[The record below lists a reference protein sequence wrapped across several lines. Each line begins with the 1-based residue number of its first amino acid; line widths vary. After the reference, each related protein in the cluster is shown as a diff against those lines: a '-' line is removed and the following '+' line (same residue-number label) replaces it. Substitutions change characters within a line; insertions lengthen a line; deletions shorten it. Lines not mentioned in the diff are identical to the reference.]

1 MVKKNKKKEGIDALK
16 KSIEK
21 KNKKIKNRT
30 KVIETN
36 KKFEI
41 KKNNNKINKRNT
53 INKKEKNTKS
63 DKLKKNIVTS
73 YELRKKDKTK
83 ENISKVI
90 NILKEKESKEPISND
105 EFVDSHEWSDNTI
118 KESELIEAKI
128 DDNLNYKFSNHFFS
142 FIRNINTLKF
152 LLWTKNNIINSK
164 NYKSFAFKSLEES
177 NNKIKI
183 EKILPEIFKNLYKDI
198 KYSKITKI
206 DSYFDNYFYKW
217 SIFFKDEIDESN
229 DDNLYLHKE
238 DTIKRLNKI
247 HKTHF
252 IDNKDLYNYVM
263 SKIMPFYKKD
273 KKWETYYYYLF
284 LIPKNILYT
293 YYVIL
298 KERDGKYM
306 CILSDIKEFITLVL
320 RCGGVKP
327 YCRLVDKMFTKDFE
341 NNFGYLKNIK

>member
-1 MVKKNKKKEGIDALK
+1 MVKRNKKEGIDALK

-21 KNKKIKNRT
+21 KNKNIRNRMN
-30 KVIETN
+30 VIERN

-41 KKNNNKINKRNT
+41 KKNNKEINKRNT
-53 INKKEKNTKS
+53 INKKEKNSKS
-63 DKLKKNIVTS
+63 DKLKNKKESS
-73 YELRKKDKTK
+73 YELRKKDKRK

-90 NILKEKESKEPISND
+90 NLLKETDSKESISND

-118 KESELIEAKI
+118 NEFELSEAKI
-128 DDNLNYKFSNHFFS
+128 QDNLIYKNSNHFFN

-152 LLWTKNNIINSK
+152 LLWTKNNIITSK
-164 NYKSFAFKSLEES
+164 NYKSFAFKSLKEY

-183 EKILPEIFKNLYKDI
+183 EKIIPEIFNYLYQNI
-198 KYSKITKI
+198 KYFKIIKI
-206 DSYFDNYFYKW
+206 DSYFENYFYKW
-217 SIFFKDEIDESN
+217 SIFFKNEIDESN
-229 DDNLYLHKE
+229 DVNLYFHKE

-247 HKTHF
+247 HKKHF
-252 IDNKDLYNYVM
+252 IDNEDLYNYVM

-284 LIPKNILYT
+284 LIPKNILFT
-293 YYVIL
+293 YYLIL

-306 CILSDIKEFITLVL
+306 CILSDIKEFITLIL

-327 YCRLVDKMFTKDFE
+327 YCRLVDKMFIKDFE
-341 NNFGYLKNIK
+341 NNFGYLKNFK

>member
-1 MVKKNKKKEGIDALK
+1 MVKRNKNKEGIDALK

-21 KNKKIKNRT
+21 KNKKIKNRMDI
-30 KVIETN
+30 IERN

-41 KKNNNKINKRNT
+41 KKNKIKINKHNT
-53 INKKEKNTKS
+53 INKKEKNTRS
-63 DKLKKNIVTS
+63 DKLKNKKVSS

-90 NILKEKESKEPISND
+90 NLLKETESKESISND

-118 KESELIEAKI
+118 NESELIEAKI
-128 DDNLNYKFSNHFFS
+128 DDNVIDEFSNHFFR
-142 FIRNINTLKF
+142 FISNINTLKF
-152 LLWTKNNIINSK
+152 LLWTKNNIITSK
-164 NYKSFAFKSLEES
+164 NYKSFTFKSLKES
-177 NNKIKI
+177 IIKIKI
-183 EKILPEIFKNLYKDI
+183 EKIIPEIFNNLYQDI
-198 KYSKITKI
+198 KYFKITKI

-229 DDNLYLHKE
+229 DVNLYFHKE
-238 DTIKRLNKI
+238 DSIKRLNKI
-247 HKTHF
+247 HKKHF

-284 LIPKNILYT
+284 LIPKNILFT
-293 YYVIL
+293 YYLIL

-327 YCRLVDKMFTKDFE
+327 YCRLVDKMFIKDFE

>member
-1 MVKKNKKKEGIDALK
+1 MVKRNKKEGIDALK

-21 KNKKIKNRT
+21 KNKKLTNRLDFQ
-30 KVIETN
+30 KRN
-36 KKFEI
+36 KKIVI
-41 KKNNNKINKRNT
+41 KKNNIKINKCNT
-53 INKKEKNTKS
+53 INKKEKNTKTE
-63 DKLKKNIVTS
+63 KLKNKTKTI
-73 YELRKKDKTK
+73 YKLRKKEKTK

-90 NILKEKESKEPISND
+90 NLLKETESKESISNN

-118 KESELIEAKI
+118 NESELIEAKI
-128 DDNLNYKFSNHFFS
+128 QDNLIYKNSNHFFT

-152 LLWTKNNIINSK
+152 LLWTKNNIITSK
-164 NYKSFAFKSLEES
+164 NYKSFAFKSLKEF

-183 EKILPEIFKNLYKDI
+183 EKIIPEIFNYLYQDI
-198 KYSKITKI
+198 KYFKITKI

-229 DDNLYLHKE
+229 DVNLYFHKE

-247 HKTHF
+247 HKKHF

-284 LIPKNILYT
+284 LIPKNILFT
-293 YYVIL
+293 YYLIL
-298 KERDGKYM
+298 KEKDGKYM
-306 CILSDIKEFITLVL
+306 CILSDIKEFITLIL

-327 YCRLVDKMFTKDFE
+327 YCRLVDKMFIKDFE
-341 NNFGYLKNIK
+341 NNFSYLKNFK

>member
-1 MVKKNKKKEGIDALK
+1 MVKRNKNKEGIDALK

-21 KNKKIKNRT
+21 KNKKIKNRMDI
-30 KVIETN
+30 IERN

-41 KKNNNKINKRNT
+41 KKNKIKINKHNT
-53 INKKEKNTKS
+53 INKKEKNTRS
-63 DKLKKNIVTS
+63 DKLKNKKVSS

-90 NILKEKESKEPISND
+90 NLLKETESKESISND

-118 KESELIEAKI
+118 NESELIEAKI
-128 DDNLNYKFSNHFFS
+128 DDNVIDEFSNHFFR
-142 FIRNINTLKF
+142 FISNINTLKF
-152 LLWTKNNIINSK
+152 LLWTKNNIITSK
-164 NYKSFAFKSLEES
+164 NYKSFAFKSLKES
-177 NNKIKI
+177 IIKIKI
-183 EKILPEIFKNLYKDI
+183 EKIIPEIFNNLYQDI
-198 KYSKITKI
+198 KYFKITKI

-229 DDNLYLHKE
+229 DVNLYFHKE
-238 DTIKRLNKI
+238 DSIKRLNKI
-247 HKTHF
+247 HKKHF

-284 LIPKNILYT
+284 LIPKNILFT
-293 YYVIL
+293 YYLIL

-327 YCRLVDKMFTKDFE
+327 YCRLVDKMFIKDFE

>member
-1 MVKKNKKKEGIDALK
+1 MVKRNKIKEGIDALK

-21 KNKKIKNRT
+21 KNKKIINRMN
-30 KVIETN
+30 VIKTN
-36 KKFEI
+36 KKFVI
-41 KKNNNKINKRNT
+41 KKNNNKINKHNS
-53 INKKEKNTKS
+53 INKKEKNPKS
-63 DKLKKNIVTS
+63 DKLKNKIESS
-73 YELRKKDKTK
+73 YELRKKDNTK
-83 ENISKVI
+83 ENISKII
-90 NILKEKESKEPISND
+90 NILKENENESISND
-105 EFVDSHEWSDNTI
+105 EFVDSHEWSDNCI
-118 KESELIEAKI
+118 NESEFIKAKI
-128 DDNLNYKFSNHFFS
+128 DDYIIDKFSNHFFR
-142 FIRNINTLKF
+142 FISNINTLKF
-152 LLWTKNNIINSK
+152 LLWTKNNIITSK
-164 NYKSFAFKSLEES
+164 NYKSFAFKSLKES

-183 EKILPEIFKNLYKDI
+183 EKIIPEIFYYLYQDI
-198 KYSKITKI
+198 KYFKITKI

-229 DDNLYLHKE
+229 DVNLYFHKE

-247 HKTHF
+247 HKKHF

-284 LIPKNILYT
+284 LIPKNILFT
-293 YYVIL
+293 YYLIL

-306 CILSDIKEFITLVL
+306 YILSDIKEFITLIL

-327 YCRLVDKMFTKDFE
+327 YCCLVDKMFIKDFE

>member
-1 MVKKNKKKEGIDALK
+1 MVKKNKNKEGIDALK

-21 KNKKIKNRT
+21 KNKNIKNRIN
-30 KVIETN
+30 VIKTN
-36 KKFEI
+36 KKFEF
-41 KKNNNKINKRNT
+41 KKNNNKINKS
-53 INKKEKNTKS
+53 INKKEKNSKL
-63 DKLKKNIVTS
+63 DKLKNKIVTS

-90 NILKEKESKEPISND
+90 NILKERENESISND
-105 EFVDSHEWSDNTI
+105 EFVDSCEWSDNTI
-118 KESELIEAKI
+118 NESELIEAKI
-128 DDNLNYKFSNHFFS
+128 DDNIIDKFSNHFFR
-142 FIRNINTLKF
+142 FISNINTLKF
-152 LLWTKNNIINSK
+152 LLWTKNNIITSK
-164 NYKSFAFKSLEES
+164 NYKSFAFKSLKEY

-183 EKILPEIFKNLYKDI
+183 EKIIPEIFNYLYKDI
-198 KYSKITKI
+198 KYFKITKI

-217 SIFFKDEIDESN
+217 SIFFKDEIDESK
-229 DDNLYLHKE
+229 DVNLYFHKE

-247 HKTHF
+247 HKKHF

-263 SKIMPFYKKD
+263 SKILPFYKKD

-284 LIPKNILYT
+284 LIPKNILFT
-293 YYVIL
+293 YYLIL
-298 KERDGKYM
+298 KERDGKYL

-327 YCRLVDKMFTKDFE
+327 YCRLVDKMFIKDFE

>member
-1 MVKKNKKKEGIDALK
+1 MVKRNKIKEGIDVLK

-21 KNKKIKNRT
+21 KNKKIINRMN
-30 KVIETN
+30 VIKTN
-36 KKFEI
+36 KKFVI
-41 KKNNNKINKRNT
+41 KKNNNKINKHNS
-53 INKKEKNTKS
+53 INKKEKNSKS
-63 DKLKKNIVTS
+63 DKLKNKIESS
-73 YELRKKDKTK
+73 YELRKKDNTK
-83 ENISKVI
+83 ENISKII
-90 NILKEKESKEPISND
+90 NILKENENESISND
-105 EFVDSHEWSDNTI
+105 EFVDSHEWSDNCI
-118 KESELIEAKI
+118 NESEFIKAKI
-128 DDNLNYKFSNHFFS
+128 DDKIIEKFSNHFFR
-142 FIRNINTLKF
+142 FISNIKTLKF
-152 LLWTKNNIINSK
+152 LLWSKNNIITSK
-164 NYKSFAFKSLEES
+164 NYKSFAFKTLKES

-183 EKILPEIFKNLYKDI
+183 EKIIPEIFNYLYQDI
-198 KYSKITKI
+198 KYFKITKI

-229 DDNLYLHKE
+229 DVNLNFHKE

-247 HKTHF
+247 HKKHF

-284 LIPKNILYT
+284 LIPKNILFT
-293 YYVIL
+293 YYLIL

-306 CILSDIKEFITLVL
+306 CILSDIKEFITLIL

-327 YCRLVDKMFTKDFE
+327 YCRLVDKMFIKDFE